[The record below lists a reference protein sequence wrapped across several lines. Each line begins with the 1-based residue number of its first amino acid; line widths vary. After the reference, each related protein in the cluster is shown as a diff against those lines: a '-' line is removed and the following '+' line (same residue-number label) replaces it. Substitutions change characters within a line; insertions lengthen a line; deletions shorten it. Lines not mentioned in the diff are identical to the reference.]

1 MQLFLIRGLPGSGK
15 SSLAD
20 SLDLPVFEADDF
32 FVHDGVYRFDP
43 GLLPQAHAD
52 CQRRAR
58 EALEHGLSCV
68 VANTFT
74 QRWEMQP
81 YIEMAEELGARLT
94 VVSVYDGGCSN
105 VELASRNKHGVP
117 LDAIATMR
125 VRWEHDWKNGRRSR
139 FA

>member
-20 SLDLPVFEADDF
+20 SLDLPTFEADAF
-32 FVHDGVYRFDP
+32 FIHDGAYRFDP
-43 GLLPQAHAD
+43 GLLPQAHAE
-52 CQRRAR
+52 CQRQTR
-58 EALEHGLSCV
+58 EALEHGISCT

-81 YIEMAEELGARLT
+81 YIEMAEELGVELT
-94 VVSVYDGGCSN
+94 VVSLYDGGCSN
-105 VELASRNKHGVP
+105 VELAARNIHGVP
-117 LDAIATMR
+117 LDAIAAMR
-125 VRWEHDWKNGRRSR
+125 VRWEHDWKNGRRER